1 MKTLLLIIRSL
12 FWIVFAYKK
21 QNESSGSHAIL
32 HSKKLVSGIV
42 VNSANHFFT
51 YDLFSLAN
59 SNLILPLIFF
69 KNATIRN

>member
-1 MKTLLLIIRSL
+1 MKILPLIIRSL
-12 FWIVFAYKK
+12 FLVGFPYKK
-21 QNESSGSHAIL
+21 QDESSGSRTIL
-32 HSKKLVSGIV
+32 HLKKLTSGIV

-51 YDLFSLAN
+51 YDLCSLAN